1 MYTRIKMPGLA
12 TSLRAFDPDQLEQI
26 ALFWAVEMQADSKE
40 SMRLVLELN
49 LTNFESFHILYDTL
63 PEPAQT
69 ALLELKANQGQMNW
83 SNFSHRYGE
92 IRAMG
97 PARRKKEQPWSFPV
111 SVSETLWYRGLIG
124 RDFLRE
130 GDDLQE
136 MAYLPDEFLPFLPDI
151 AQVYSR
157 PIKLSPQVLTHEEAF
172 KVSLI
177 LEDICTLL
185 AALRFE
191 QPEKQLAKTLQSPE
205 HWEMVAVLLRAVS
218 VLDPNNEPTE
228 LARLLLEMPRSRA
241 MPWLQEQWL
250 NTTPFNEFDFIPDLH
265 VESDELIDTRKAR
278 QSLISFLSGQAVMT
292 WFSLDELLEAFRQ
305 ANPDFL
311 RQQEQYFSWNVV
323 KVDNPDIPLDGLES
337 WADVEGAFIRFIVTG
352 MLPLLGA
359 GQSIKTE
366 TDGIWFRLEPG
377 FYAEERSTV
386 DSNGKP
392 EKNELSVSS
401 TGKIVMTDRSP
412 LILRYQVSRF
422 ADWVLI
428 GSDEFTYQLSPDSL
442 TQAQKQGLLPRHLVT
457 LLRKSAQD
465 GLPPILYEAIKRW
478 ESDGGQARIEN
489 VIVLRLDDPE
499 MLQALRDT
507 AAGRWLGEAL
517 GPTAVTIK
525 PGGQVP
531 VRQALANLGYLSD
544 YEESG
549 SENV

>member
-1 MYTRIKMPGLA
+1 MPGLA

-26 ALFWAVEMQADSKE
+26 ALFWAVDMQADSKE

-49 LTNFESFHILYDTL
+49 LADLESFQTIYDTL
-63 PEPAQT
+63 PELAQT
-69 ALLELKANQGQMNW
+69 ALLELKASRGQMNW

-97 PARRKKEQPWSFPV
+97 PARRKKEQPWLFPV
-111 SVSETLWYRGLIG
+111 SISETLWYRGLIG

-136 MAYLPDEFLPFLPDI
+136 MAYLPDEFLPFLPDV
-151 AQVYSR
+151 AQDHSR
-157 PIKLSPQVLTHEEAF
+157 PIRLSPQVFTHEEAF
-172 KVSLI
+172 KVSPI
-177 LEDICTLL
+177 LEDVCTLL

-191 QPEKQLAKTLQSPE
+191 KPEKQLAKTMQSPG
-205 HWEMVAVLLRAVS
+205 HWEMVATLLRAVS

-228 LARLLLEMPRSRA
+228 LARLLLEMPRNRA

-250 NTTPFNEFDFIPDLH
+250 NATTFNEFDFIPDLR
-265 VESDELIDTRKAR
+265 VESDESIDTRKAR
-278 QSLISFLSGQAVMT
+278 QSLISFLSEQAVET

-305 ANPDFL
+305 TNPDFL

-323 KVDNPDIPLDGLES
+323 RVDNPEILLDGLES

-366 TDGIWFRLEPG
+366 TGGIWFRLEPG
-377 FYAEERSTV
+377 FYVEKQPAV

-392 EKNELSVSS
+392 EKSELSVSS
-401 TGKIVMTDRSP
+401 TGKIDMTDRSP
-412 LILRYQVSRF
+412 LILRYQISRF
-422 ADWVLI
+422 ADWGLI
-428 GSDEFTYQLSPDSL
+428 GSDEFSYQLTPDSL
-442 TQAQKQGLLPRHLVT
+442 NQAQKQGLLPRHLVT

-478 ESDGGQARIEN
+478 ESDGGQARIEH
-489 VIVLRLDDPE
+489 VIVLRLADPE
-499 MLQALRDT
+499 MLHALRGS

-517 GPTAVTIK
+517 SPTAVTIK